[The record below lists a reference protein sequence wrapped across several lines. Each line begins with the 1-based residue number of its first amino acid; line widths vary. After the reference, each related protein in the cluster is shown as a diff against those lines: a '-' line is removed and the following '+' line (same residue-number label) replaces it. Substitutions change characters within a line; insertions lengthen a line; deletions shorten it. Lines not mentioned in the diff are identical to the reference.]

1 MNDKQHIKNPQIK
14 INENND
20 TEYKILID
28 ALKYTSDIIITLTDK
43 ISIQEDKIYNL
54 EQIMDDQIKLHNKN
68 DKIILEL
75 NNKLKNINK
84 IEKKLYNYVENKS
97 KFESNDEESSQ
108 IEESSDNRN
117 YRKDEL
123 KNIVTKDYIKD
134 TVRYDTNL
142 DFEIITQTMKDLT
155 DKMNE
160 VTDISLVNP
169 KEIEQIKKERTN
181 ILVDTLLKQKINLD
195 KKLNDLTLDNKINNH
210 GKNNIN
216 FQKIDTINEKA
227 VNTTQ
232 EILINRRRNNFV
244 RKF

>member
-1 MNDKQHIKNPQIK
+1 
-14 INENND
+14 
-20 TEYKILID
+20 
-28 ALKYTSDIIITLTDK
+28 
-43 ISIQEDKIYNL
+43 
-54 EQIMDDQIKLHNKN
+54 
-68 DKIILEL
+68 
-75 NNKLKNINK
+75 
-84 IEKKLYNYVENKS
+84 
-97 KFESNDEESSQ
+97 
-108 IEESSDNRN
+108 
-117 YRKDEL
+117 
-123 KNIVTKDYIKD
+123 
-134 TVRYDTNL
+134 
-142 DFEIITQTMKDLT
+142 MKDLT

>member
-1 MNDKQHIKNPQIK
+1 MNDKQHIKNSQIK

-28 ALKYTSDIIITLTDK
+28 ALNYTSDIIITLTDK

-97 KFESNDEESSQ
+97 KFESDDEESSQ
-108 IEESSDNRN
+108 VEESSN
-117 YRKDEL
+117 K
-123 KNIVTKDYIKD
+123 ITKDYIKD

-155 DKMNE
+155 DKINE

-181 ILVDTLLKQKINLD
+181 ILVDTLIKQKINLD
-195 KKLNDLTLDNKINNH
+195 KKLNDLTVDNNNH
-210 GKNNIN
+210 NKTNIN
-216 FQKIDTINEKA
+216 SQKIDINNEKA